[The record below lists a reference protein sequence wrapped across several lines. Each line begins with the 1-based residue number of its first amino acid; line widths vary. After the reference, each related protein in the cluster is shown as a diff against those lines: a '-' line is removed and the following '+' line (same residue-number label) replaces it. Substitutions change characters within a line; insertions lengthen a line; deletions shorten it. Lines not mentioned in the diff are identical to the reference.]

1 MINIIVGTNRKDAL
15 SATVAAYYQHI
26 LKEKKAESNIISLRD
41 LPADF
46 TTSALYENNGRNPQF
61 NRLRDAFRE
70 CDKFVFVIPEYNGS
84 YPGVLKAF
92 IDGMDYPS
100 GLQEKKAA
108 LVGVSTG
115 VQGAS
120 IALSHFTDVLH
131 YLGMHVLA
139 LKVKMGQIHHYLKE
153 NQLTHKVYEEM
164 LRMQADQLIKF

>member
-1 MINIIVGTNRKDAL
+1 MINIVVGTNRKQAL
-15 SATVAAYYQHI
+15 SSTVASYYQKI
-26 LKEKKAESNIISLRD
+26 LREKDATCQIINLTE

-46 TTSALYENNGRNPQF
+46 TVTALYENNSRNPAFNQF
-61 NRLRDAFRE
+61 RARFE
-70 CDKFVFVIPEYNGS
+70 SCDKFVFVIPEYNGS

-92 IDGMDYPS
+92 IDGLDYPS
-100 GLQEKKAA
+100 GLQGKKCA

-131 YLGMHVLA
+131 YLGIHVLA

-153 NQLTHKVYEEM
+153 GQLTHQIYEEM
-164 LRMQADQLIKF
+164 LRRQADQLIEF